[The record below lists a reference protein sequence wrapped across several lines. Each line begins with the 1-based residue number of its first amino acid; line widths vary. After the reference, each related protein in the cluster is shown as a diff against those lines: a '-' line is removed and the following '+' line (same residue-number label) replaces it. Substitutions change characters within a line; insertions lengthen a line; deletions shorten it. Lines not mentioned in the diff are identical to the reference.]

1 MSRNRR
7 KDCDAPTG
15 NARGGRPRLEDAERR
30 DLRIGVPVNEEERNI
45 IDGKAKLAHMRNGA
59 FLRHLGLGKQMH
71 RPVPAIN
78 YRAYRQLGRL
88 AADFSYAL
96 MLVEGGKSVGIDPQL
111 AMQIL
116 NEIRSTQHQLMK
128 GE

>member
-1 MSRNRR
+1 
-7 KDCDAPTG
+7 
-15 NARGGRPRLEDAERR
+15 
-30 DLRIGVPVNEEERNI
+30 
-45 IDGKAKLAHMRNGA
+45 
-59 FLRHLGLGKQMH
+59 
-71 RPVPAIN
+71 
-78 YRAYRQLGRL
+78 
-88 AADFSYAL
+88 L